1 VLATIVVLLV
11 TAQHPEALHMNRPSV
26 LLALDG
32 WSSDYQDAMTDAGFE
47 AIAADGE
54 EALGWL
60 AGEGQIDLAV
70 IDCDRGQQG
79 DEELF
84 AFLHSTQRVPTIVLF
99 GDDIPDWA
107 VDPNPG
113 STRDEYARK
122 PIPPEALVYRL
133 QAMLI
138 HGGREVPGVMPA
150 TAADGSEVETIG
162 EGTVISLFAPKG
174 GVGKTMIAVNLAVAI
189 RQQTGDS
196 VCLFDADVG
205 VGNVTAVL
213 NAPYHGGLAHLADSP
228 PEEWTNDAFE
238 QTVTTHEASGVR
250 VLTWGTEPS
259 ESERISTD
267 LLVAAVRWA
276 RTHHSWVIIDCHPSY
291 DDRTMAMLA
300 ASREIF
306 LVVTPEV
313 GPLRNAA
320 QFLGLAREV
329 GLADIVKVIVNRSNH
344 GIAVTDIAKTLGTKV
359 SATVVSNGPKAI
371 AASNEGTPIIL
382 KFPKEQMSTD
392 LYNVARM
399 LTRPQPEEVPARRR
413 SWLSS
418 LVSPAS
424 AADKVGGR

>member
-1 VLATIVVLLV
+1 
-11 TAQHPEALHMNRPSV
+11 MNRPSV

-32 WSSDYQDAMTDAGFE
+32 WSSSYEDAMIEAGFE
-47 AIAADGE
+47 AIAADRE
-54 EALGWL
+54 EALQWL
-60 AGEGQIDLAV
+60 SGEGQIDLAV
-70 IDCDRGQQG
+70 IDCDRGQPG

-84 AFLHSTQRVPTIVLF
+84 TFLHSTQRVPTIVLF
-99 GDDIPDWA
+99 SDDIPQWA
-107 VDPNPG
+107 VDSNPG
-113 STRDEYARK
+113 ATKDEYARK
-122 PIPPEALVYRL
+122 PLPPEALVYRL

-138 HGGREVPGVMPA
+138 HSGREVPGGLP
-150 TAADGSEVETIG
+150 TTKADGSEVETIG
-162 EGTVISLFAPKG
+162 EGTVVSLFALKG

-189 RQQTGDS
+189 RQQTGDT
-196 VCLFDADVG
+196 VCLMDADVG

-213 NAPYHGGLAHLADSP
+213 NAPYHGGLASLADSP
-228 PEEWTNDAFE
+228 ADQWTSEAFE
-238 QTVTTHEASGVR
+238 STVTTHEASGVR

-300 ASREIF
+300 ASRQIF

-329 GLADIVKVIVNRSNH
+329 GLGDMVKVIVNRSNH
-344 GIAVTDIAKTLGTKV
+344 GIAVADIAKTLGTKV
-359 SATVVSNGPKAI
+359 SATIVSNGPKAI
-371 AASNEGTPIIL
+371 ASANEGTPIII

-392 LYNVARM
+392 LYNVARL
-399 LTRPQPEEVPARRR
+399 LTRPEPVATPVRRR
-413 SWLSS
+413 SWWSA
-418 LVSPAS
+418 LVSPNAAEKAAS
-424 AADKVGGR
+424 Q

>member
-1 VLATIVVLLV
+1 
-11 TAQHPEALHMNRPSV
+11 MNRPSV

-32 WSSDYQDAMTDAGFE
+32 WGSSYEDAMTDAGFE
-47 AIAADGE
+47 AIAADRE

-60 AGEGQIDLAV
+60 SGEGQIDLAV
-70 IDCDRGQQG
+70 IDCDRAQPG

-84 AFLHSTQRVPTIVLF
+84 TFLHTTQRVPTIVLF
-99 GDDIPDWA
+99 SNDIPDWA
-107 VDPNPG
+107 VDPNPSG
-113 STRDEYARK
+113 SRDEYARK

-138 HGGREVPGVMPA
+138 HSGREVPGGVP
-150 TAADGSEVETIG
+150 TTGPDGAEIENIG
-162 EGTVISLFAPKG
+162 EGNVVSLFAPKG

-196 VCLFDADVG
+196 VCLLDADVG

-213 NAPYHGGLAHLADSP
+213 SAPYHGGLAGLGDSP
-228 PEEWTNDAFE
+228 PEEWNSEAFE

-259 ESERISTD
+259 ESERVSTD

-276 RTHHSWVIIDCHPSY
+276 RRHHSWVIVDCHPSY

-329 GLADIVKVIVNRSNH
+329 GLGDMVKVIVNRANH
-344 GIAVTDIAKTLGTKV
+344 GIAVTDIAKTLGTRV
-359 SATVVSNGPKAI
+359 SATIVSNGPKAI
-371 AASNEGTPIIL
+371 ASANEGTPIIT
-382 KFPKEQMSTD
+382 KFPREQMATD
-392 LYNVARM
+392 LYNVARL
-399 LTRPQPEEVPARRR
+399 LTQPTPVEAPVRRR
-413 SWLSS
+413 SWWAA
-418 LVSPAS
+418 LVNANAPE
-424 AADKVGGR
+424 KVATR

>member
-1 VLATIVVLLV
+1 
-11 TAQHPEALHMNRPSV
+11 MNRPSV

-32 WSSDYQDAMTDAGFE
+32 WSSSYEDAVTDAGFE
-47 AIAADGE
+47 AIAADRQ
-54 EALGWL
+54 EALNWL
-60 AGEGQIDLAV
+60 SGEGQLDLAV
-70 IDCDRGQQG
+70 IDCDRAQPG

-84 AFLHSTQRVPTIVLF
+84 RFLHSTQRVPTIVLF
-99 GDDIPDWA
+99 ANDIPDWA

-113 STRDEYARK
+113 ASRDEYARK
-122 PIPPEALVYRL
+122 PLPPEALVYRL

-138 HGGREVPGVMPA
+138 HSGREVPGGLPT
-150 TAADGSEVETIG
+150 TAIDGTEVETIG

-196 VCLFDADVG
+196 VCLIDADVG

-213 NAPYHGGLAHLADSP
+213 NAPYHGGLAHLGDSP
-228 PEEWTNDAFE
+228 PDEWTNDAFE

-306 LVVTPEV
+306 LVVPPEV

-329 GLADIVKVIVNRSNH
+329 GLSDMVKVIVNRSNH
-344 GIAVTDIAKTLGTKV
+344 GIAVTDIAKTLGTPV
-359 SATVVSNGPKAI
+359 SATIVSNGPKAI
-371 AASNEGTPIIL
+371 TSSNEGTPIII
-382 KFPKEQMSTD
+382 KFPKEQISTD
-392 LYNVARM
+392 LYGVARL
-399 LTRPQPEEVPARRR
+399 LTRPEPLEAPSRRR
-413 SWLSS
+413 SWWSA
-418 LVSPAS
+418 LVAPN
-424 AADKVGGR
+424 AAGKVAGR

>member
-1 VLATIVVLLV
+1 
-11 TAQHPEALHMNRPSV
+11 MNRPSV

-32 WSSDYQDAMTDAGFE
+32 WSSSYEDAMTEAGFE
-47 AIAADGE
+47 AIAADRQ

-60 AGEGQIDLAV
+60 SGEGQIDLAV
-70 IDCDRGQQG
+70 IDCDRGQPG

-84 AFLHSTQRVPTIVLF
+84 AFLHSTQHVPTIVLF
-99 GDDIPDWA
+99 SNDIPEWA
-107 VDPNPG
+107 VDANTG
-113 STRDEYARK
+113 ASRDEYARK

-138 HGGREVPGVMPA
+138 HGGREVPGGLPTSTLEGA
-150 TAADGSEVETIG
+150 EVETIG
-162 EGTVISLFAPKG
+162 EGTVVSLFAPKG
-174 GVGKTMIAVNLAVAI
+174 GVGKTMIAVNLAVAL

-196 VCLFDADVG
+196 VCLMDADVG

-228 PEEWTNDAFE
+228 PEDWTNDAFE

-313 GPLRNAA
+313 GPLRNAS

-329 GLADIVKVIVNRSNH
+329 GLGDMVKVIVNRANH
-344 GIAVTDIAKTLGTKV
+344 GIALADIAKTLGTRV

-371 AASNEGTPIIL
+371 AAANEGEPIIL
-382 KFPKEQMSTD
+382 KFPREQMSTD
-392 LYNVARM
+392 LHNIARL
-399 LTRPQPEEVPARRR
+399 LTHPKGVEEPVRRR
-413 SWLSS
+413 SWLSG
-418 LVSPAS
+418 LLSPAKT
-424 AADKVGGR
+424 AEKAVGR

>member
-1 VLATIVVLLV
+1 
-11 TAQHPEALHMNRPSV
+11 MNRPSV

-32 WSSDYQDAMTDAGFE
+32 WGSSYEDAMTDAGFE
-47 AIAADGE
+47 AIAADRA
-54 EALGWL
+54 EALQWL
-60 AGEGQIDLAV
+60 SGDGQIDLAV
-70 IDCDRGQQG
+70 IDCDRAQPG

-84 AFLHSTQRVPTIVLF
+84 TFLHTTQRVPTIVLF
-99 GDDIPDWA
+99 SNDIPDWA

-113 STRDEYARK
+113 GSRDEYARK

-138 HGGREVPGVMPA
+138 HGGRDVPGGVP
-150 TAADGSEVETIG
+150 TVAADGTEIETIG
-162 EGTVISLFAPKG
+162 EGTVVSLFAPKG

-196 VCLFDADVG
+196 VCLMDADVG

-213 NAPYHGGLAHLADSP
+213 NAPYHGGLAGLADSP
-228 PEEWTNDAFE
+228 PEEWTSDAFE

-276 RTHHSWVIIDCHPSY
+276 RQHHSWVIIDCHPSY

-329 GLADIVKVIVNRSNH
+329 GLGEMVKVIVNRSNH
-344 GIAVTDIAKTLGTKV
+344 GIAVSDIAKTLGTRV

-371 AASNEGTPIIL
+371 ASANEGTPIIT
-382 KFPKEQMSTD
+382 KFPREQMSTD
-392 LYNVARM
+392 LHNVARL
-399 LTRPQPEEVPARRR
+399 LTRPVPVEAPARRR
-413 SWLSS
+413 SWWSA
-418 LVSPAS
+418 LVNAN
-424 AADKVGGR
+424 ATEKVVTR

>member
-1 VLATIVVLLV
+1 
-11 TAQHPEALHMNRPSV
+11 MNRPSV

-32 WSSDYQDAMTDAGFE
+32 WSSSYEDAMIEAGFE
-47 AIAADGE
+47 AIAADRE
-54 EALGWL
+54 EALQWL
-60 AGEGQIDLAV
+60 SGEGQIDLAV
-70 IDCDRGQQG
+70 IDCDRGQPG

-84 AFLHSTQRVPTIVLF
+84 AFLHSTQRVPTIILF
-99 GDDIPDWA
+99 SDDIPQWA

-113 STRDEYARK
+113 ATRDEYARK
-122 PIPPEALVYRL
+122 PLPPEALVYRL

-138 HGGREVPGVMPA
+138 HSGREVPGGLP
-150 TAADGSEVETIG
+150 TTKADGSEVETIG
-162 EGTVISLFAPKG
+162 EGTVVSLFAPKG

-189 RQQTGDS
+189 RQQTGDT
-196 VCLFDADVG
+196 VCLMDADVG

-213 NAPYHGGLAHLADSP
+213 NAPYHGGLAGLADSP
-228 PEEWTNDAFE
+228 PDQWTSEAFE
-238 QTVTTHEASGVR
+238 STVTTHEASGVR

-276 RTHHSWVIIDCHPSY
+276 RTHHSWVVIDCHPSY

-329 GLADIVKVIVNRSNH
+329 GLGDMVKVIVNRSNH
-344 GIAVTDIAKTLGTKV
+344 GIAVADIAKTLGTTV
-359 SATVVSNGPKAI
+359 SATIVSNGPKAI
-371 AASNEGTPIIL
+371 AAANEGTPIII

-392 LYNVARM
+392 LYNVARL
-399 LTRPQPEEVPARRR
+399 LTRPEPVATPVRRR
-413 SWLSS
+413 SWWSA
-418 LVSPAS
+418 LVSPNAAEKAAS
-424 AADKVGGR
+424 Q

>member
-1 VLATIVVLLV
+1 
-11 TAQHPEALHMNRPSV
+11 MKRPSV

-32 WSSDYQDAMTDAGFE
+32 WSSSYEDALTEAGFE
-47 AIAADGE
+47 AIAADRQ

-60 AGEGQIDLAV
+60 SDEGTIDLAV
-70 IDCDRGQQG
+70 IDCDRGQAG

-84 AFLHSTQRVPTIVLF
+84 AFLHSTLRVPTIVLF
-99 GDDIPDWA
+99 SDDIPDWA
-107 VDPNPG
+107 VDADPG
-113 STRDEYARK
+113 ASQDEYARK
-122 PIPPEALVYRL
+122 PMSAEALIYRL

-138 HGGREVPGVMPA
+138 HRGREVPGGLP
-150 TAADGSEVETIG
+150 TTTADGTEIETIG
-162 EGTVISLFAPKG
+162 EGSVISLFAPKG

-238 QTVTTHEASGVR
+238 HMVTTHEASGVR

-276 RTHHSWVIIDCHPSY
+276 RTHHSWVIVDCHPSY

-313 GPLRNAA
+313 GPLRNAS

-329 GLADIVKVIVNRSNH
+329 GLGDMVKVIVNRSNH
-344 GIAVTDIAKTLGTKV
+344 GIAVPDIAKTLGMAV
-359 SATVVSNGPKAI
+359 AATVVSNGPKAVM
-371 AASNEGTPIIL
+371 ASNEGTPIIL

-392 LYNVARM
+392 LHNVARL
-399 LTRPQPEEVPARRR
+399 LTRPLGEEAPSRRR
-413 SWLSS
+413 SWWSA
-418 LVSPAS
+418 LVSPSTAVE
-424 AADKVGGR
+424 KVSGR

>member
-1 VLATIVVLLV
+1 
-11 TAQHPEALHMNRPSV
+11 
-26 LLALDG
+26 
-32 WSSDYQDAMTDAGFE
+32 MTEAGFE
-47 AIAADGE
+47 AIGADRE
-54 EALGWL
+54 EALRWL
-60 AGEGQIDLAV
+60 SGDGQIDLAV
-70 IDCDRGQQG
+70 IDCDRAQPG

-84 AFLHSTQRVPTIVLF
+84 TFLHTTQRVPTIILF
-99 GDDIPDWA
+99 SADIPEWA

-113 STRDEYARK
+113 GSRDEYARK
-122 PIPPEALVYRL
+122 PLPPEALVYRL

-138 HGGREVPGVMPA
+138 HSGRDVPGGVP
-150 TAADGSEVETIG
+150 TVAADGTEIETVG
-162 EGTVISLFAPKG
+162 EGQVVSLFAPKG

-196 VCLFDADVG
+196 VCLMDADVG

-213 NAPYHGGLAHLADSP
+213 NVPYHGGLAGLADSP
-228 PEEWTNDAFE
+228 PEEWTSDAFE

-276 RTHHSWVIIDCHPSY
+276 RRHHSWVIIDCHPSY

-329 GLADIVKVIVNRSNH
+329 GLGDMVKVIVNRSNH
-344 GIAVTDIAKTLGTKV
+344 GIAVTDIAKTLGTRV
-359 SATVVSNGPKAI
+359 AATVVSNGPKAI
-371 AASNEGTPIIL
+371 ASANEGTPIIT
-382 KFPKEQMSTD
+382 KFPREQMATD
-392 LYNVARM
+392 LHNVARL
-399 LTRPQPEEVPARRR
+399 LTRPTPVEAPARRR
-413 SWLSS
+413 SWWSA
-418 LVSPAS
+418 LVNANQTEKVAS
-424 AADKVGGR
+424 R

>member
-1 VLATIVVLLV
+1 
-11 TAQHPEALHMNRPSV
+11 MNRPSV

-32 WSSDYQDAMTDAGFE
+32 WSSSYEDAMTDAGFE
-47 AIAADGE
+47 AVAADRE
-54 EALGWL
+54 EALAWL
-60 AGEGQIDLAV
+60 SGDGQIDLAV
-70 IDCDRGQQG
+70 IDCDRGQPG
-79 DEELF
+79 DAELF

-99 GDDIPDWA
+99 TNDIPDWA
-107 VDPNPG
+107 VDANPG
-113 STRDEYARK
+113 ASRDEYARK

-138 HGGREVPGVMPA
+138 HNGREVPGGIP
-150 TAADGSEVETIG
+150 TTTADGVEIETIG
-162 EGTVISLFAPKG
+162 EGTVVSLFAPKG

-196 VCLFDADVG
+196 VCLMDADVG

-213 NAPYHGGLAHLADSP
+213 NAPYHGGLAHLADSA

-329 GLADIVKVIVNRSNH
+329 GLGDAVKVIVNRANH
-344 GIAVTDIAKTLGTKV
+344 GIAVSDIAKTLGTRV
-359 SATVVSNGPKAI
+359 AATVVSNGPKAI
-371 AASNEGTPIIL
+371 AAANEGTPIIL

-392 LYNVARM
+392 LYNVAG
-399 LTRPQPEEVPARRR
+399 LLNRPVEVAEPERRR
-413 SWLSS
+413 SWWSQ
-418 LVSPAS
+418 LVSPSKEAGK
-424 AADKVGGR
+424 AAGR

>member
-1 VLATIVVLLV
+1 
-11 TAQHPEALHMNRPSV
+11 MNRPSV

-32 WSSDYQDAMTDAGFE
+32 RSTSYEDAMTDAGFE
-47 AIAADGE
+47 AVAADRE
-54 EALGWL
+54 EALAWL
-60 AGEGQIDLAV
+60 SGDGQIDLAV
-70 IDCDRGQQG
+70 IDCDRGQPG
-79 DEELF
+79 DPELF

-99 GDDIPDWA
+99 SNDIPDWA
-107 VDPNPG
+107 VDANPG
-113 STRDEYARK
+113 GSRDEYARK
-122 PIPPEALVYRL
+122 PIVPESLVYRL

-138 HGGREVPGVMPA
+138 HGGHEVPGGMP
-150 TAADGSEVETIG
+150 TMTADGAEIETIG
-162 EGTVISLFAPKG
+162 EGTVVSLFAPKG

-196 VCLFDADVG
+196 VCLMDADVG

-228 PEEWTNDAFE
+228 PEDWTNDAFE
-238 QTVTTHEASGVR
+238 HTVTTHAASGVR

-329 GLADIVKVIVNRSNH
+329 GLGDSVKVIVNRANH
-344 GIAVTDIAKTLGTKV
+344 GIAVSDIAKSLGTRV
-359 SATVVSNGPKAI
+359 AATVVSNGPKAI
-371 AASNEGTPIIL
+371 AAANEGTPIIL

-392 LYNVARM
+392 LHNVARL
-399 LTRPQPEEVPARRR
+399 LTRPVAVEAPARRR
-413 SWLSS
+413 SWLSQ
-418 LVSPAS
+418 LVSPSKEAGK
-424 AADKVGGR
+424 AAGR

>member
-1 VLATIVVLLV
+1 
-11 TAQHPEALHMNRPSV
+11 
-26 LLALDG
+26 
-32 WSSDYQDAMTDAGFE
+32 MTDAGFE
-47 AIAADGE
+47 AIAADRE
-54 EALGWL
+54 EALQWL
-60 AGEGQIDLAV
+60 SGDSQIDLAV
-70 IDCDRGQQG
+70 IDCDRAQPG

-84 AFLHSTQRVPTIVLF
+84 TFLHSTQRVPTIVLF
-99 GDDIPDWA
+99 SGDIPDWA
-107 VDPNPG
+107 VDPNPAG
-113 STRDEYARK
+113 SRDEYARK

-138 HGGREVPGVMPA
+138 HGGREVPGGLPTV
-150 TAADGSEVETIG
+150 AADGSEIETVG

-196 VCLFDADVG
+196 VCLMDADVG

-213 NAPYHGGLAHLADSP
+213 NVPYHGGLAGLADSP
-228 PEEWTNDAFE
+228 PEEWSSEAFE

-276 RTHHSWVIIDCHPSY
+276 RRHHSWVIVDCHPSY

-329 GLADIVKVIVNRSNH
+329 GLGEMVKVIVNRANH
-344 GIAVTDIAKTLGTKV
+344 GIAVSDVAKTLGTRV

-371 AASNEGTPIIL
+371 ASANEGTPIII
-382 KFPKEQMSTD
+382 KFPREQMSTD
-392 LYNVARM
+392 LHNVARL
-399 LTRPQPEEVPARRR
+399 LTRPTPVEAPARRR
-413 SWLSS
+413 SWWSA
-418 LVSPAS
+418 LVRPNEPE
-424 AADKVGGR
+424 KVATR

>member
-1 VLATIVVLLV
+1 
-11 TAQHPEALHMNRPSV
+11 MNRPSV

-32 WSSDYQDAMTDAGFE
+32 WSSSYEDAMTGAGFE
-47 AIAADGE
+47 AIAADRQ

-60 AGEGQIDLAV
+60 SGEGQIDLAV
-70 IDCDRGQQG
+70 IDCDRAQPG

-84 AFLHSTQRVPTIVLF
+84 TFLHSTQRVPTIILF
-99 GDDIPDWA
+99 STDIPDWA
-107 VDPNPG
+107 VDPNPAG
-113 STRDEYARK
+113 SRDEYARK
-122 PIPPEALVYRL
+122 PLPPEALVYRL

-138 HGGREVPGVMPA
+138 HSGHEVPGALP
-150 TAADGSEVETIG
+150 TTTADGSEIETIG
-162 EGTVISLFAPKG
+162 EGTVVSLFAPKG
-174 GVGKTMIAVNLAVAI
+174 GVGKTMIAVNMAVAI

-196 VCLFDADVG
+196 VCLMDADVG

-213 NAPYHGGLAHLADSP
+213 NAPYHGGLAGLADSP
-228 PEEWTNDAFE
+228 PEEWTSEAFE
-238 QTVTTHEASGVR
+238 STVTTHEASGVR

-329 GLADIVKVIVNRSNH
+329 GLGDMVKVIVNRSNH
-344 GIAVTDIAKTLGTKV
+344 GIAVADIAKTLGMKV

-371 AASNEGTPIIL
+371 ASANEGTPIII
-382 KFPKEQMSTD
+382 KFPREQMSTD
-392 LYNVARM
+392 LHGVARL
-399 LTRPQPEEVPARRR
+399 LTHPEPVAAPVRRR
-413 SWLSS
+413 SWWSA
-418 LVSPAS
+418 LVSPNATEK
-424 AADKVGGR
+424 AAGQ

>member
-1 VLATIVVLLV
+1 
-11 TAQHPEALHMNRPSV
+11 MNRPSV

-32 WSSDYQDAMTDAGFE
+32 WSSSYEDAMTDAGFE
-47 AIAADGE
+47 AVAADRE
-54 EALGWL
+54 EALAWL
-60 AGEGQIDLAV
+60 SGDGQIDLAV
-70 IDCDRGQQG
+70 IDCDRGQPG
-79 DEELF
+79 DAELF

-99 GDDIPDWA
+99 TDDIPEWA
-107 VDPNPG
+107 VDANPG
-113 STRDEYARK
+113 GSRDEYARK
-122 PIPPEALVYRL
+122 PIPPESLVYRL

-138 HGGREVPGVMPA
+138 HGGREVPGGIPTTTV
-150 TAADGSEVETIG
+150 DGAEIETIG
-162 EGTVISLFAPKG
+162 EGTVVSLFAPKG

-189 RQQTGDS
+189 RQQTGDR
-196 VCLFDADVG
+196 VCLMDADVG

-213 NAPYHGGLAHLADSP
+213 NAPYHGGLAQLADSP

-238 QTVTTHEASGVR
+238 QTVTTHEESGVR

-329 GLADIVKVIVNRSNH
+329 GLGDAVKVIVNRSNH
-344 GIAVTDIAKTLGTKV
+344 GIAVSDIAKTLGTRIA
-359 SATVVSNGPKAI
+359 ATVVSNGPKAI
-371 AASNEGTPIIL
+371 AAANEGTPIIL

-392 LYNVARM
+392 LYNVARL
-399 LTRPQPEEVPARRR
+399 LTRPIAVEAPARRR
-413 SWLSS
+413 SWLSQ
-418 LVSPAS
+418 LVSPKEAEK
-424 AADKVGGR
+424 AAGR

>member
-1 VLATIVVLLV
+1 
-11 TAQHPEALHMNRPSV
+11 MNRPSV

-32 WSSDYQDAMTDAGFE
+32 WSSSYEDAMTEAGFE
-47 AIAADGE
+47 AIAADRQ

-60 AGEGQIDLAV
+60 SGEGQIDLAV
-70 IDCDRGQQG
+70 IDCDRGQPG

-84 AFLHSTQRVPTIVLF
+84 TFLHSTQRVPTIILF
-99 GDDIPDWA
+99 STDIPDWA

-113 STRDEYARK
+113 ASRDEYARK

-138 HGGREVPGVMPA
+138 HSGREVPGGLP
-150 TAADGSEVETIG
+150 TTTLDGSEVETIG
-162 EGTVISLFAPKG
+162 EGTVVSLFAPKG
-174 GVGKTMIAVNLAVAI
+174 GVGKTMIAVNLAVAL

-196 VCLFDADVG
+196 VCLMDADVG

-213 NAPYHGGLAHLADSP
+213 NAPYHGGLAQLADSS
-228 PEEWTNDAFE
+228 PEDWTNDAFE

-313 GPLRNAA
+313 GPLRNAS

-329 GLADIVKVIVNRSNH
+329 GLGDMVKVIVNRSNH
-344 GIAVTDIAKTLGTKV
+344 GIALGDIAKTLGTRV

-371 AASNEGTPIIL
+371 AAANEGVPIIL
-382 KFPKEQMSTD
+382 KFPREQMSTD
-392 LYNVARM
+392 LHNVARL
-399 LTRPQPEEVPARRR
+399 LTHPLGAEAPARRR
-413 SWLSS
+413 SWWSG
-418 LVSPAS
+418 LVPAPKT
-424 AADKVGGR
+424 AEKAVGR

>member
-1 VLATIVVLLV
+1 
-11 TAQHPEALHMNRPSV
+11 MNRPSV

-32 WSSDYQDAMTDAGFE
+32 WSSSYEDAMIDAGF
-47 AIAADGE
+47 APIAADRE
-54 EALGWL
+54 EALEML

-70 IDCDRGQQG
+70 IDCDRGQPG

-84 AFLHSTQRVPTIVLF
+84 TFLHSTQRVPTIVLF
-99 GDDIPDWA
+99 SDDIPDWA

-113 STRDEYARK
+113 ASRDEYARK
-122 PIPPEALVYRL
+122 PLPPEALVYRL

-138 HGGREVPGVMPA
+138 HSGHEVPGGLPMI
-150 TAADGSEVETIG
+150 AADGSEIETIG
-162 EGTVISLFAPKG
+162 EGTVVSLFAPKG
-174 GVGKTMIAVNLAVAI
+174 GVGKTMIAVNLAIAI

-196 VCLFDADVG
+196 VCLMDADVG
-205 VGNVTAVL
+205 VGNVTAIL
-213 NAPYHGGLAHLADSP
+213 SAPYHGGLAHLADSP
-228 PEEWTNDAFE
+228 PEEWTADAFA

-250 VLTWGTEPS
+250 VLTWGSEPG
-259 ESERISTD
+259 ESEHITTD

-329 GLADIVKVIVNRSNH
+329 GLGDMVKVIVNRSNH
-344 GIAVTDIAKTLGTKV
+344 GIAVSDIAKTLGTRV

-371 AASNEGTPIIL
+371 AAANEGTPLII
-382 KFPKEQMSTD
+382 KFPREQIATD
-392 LYNVARM
+392 LHGVARL
-399 LTRPQPEEVPARRR
+399 LTKPEPVAAPARRR
-413 SWLSS
+413 SWWSA
-418 LVSPAS
+418 LVSPNATEK
-424 AADKVGGR
+424 AAGQ

>member
-1 VLATIVVLLV
+1 MT
-11 TAQHPEALHMNRPSV
+11 RPSV

-32 WSSDYQDAMTDAGFE
+32 WSSSYEDAITAGGFE
-47 AIAADGE
+47 AIAVDRQ

-60 AGEGQIDLAV
+60 ADKGTLDLAV
-70 IDCDRGQQG
+70 IDCDRGQPG

-84 AFLHSTQRVPTIVLF
+84 AFLHSTLRVPTIVLF
-99 GDDIPDWA
+99 SDDIPDWA
-107 VDPNPG
+107 VDANPG
-113 STRDEYARK
+113 ASRDEYARK
-122 PIPPEALVYRL
+122 PMSPEALVYRL

-138 HGGREVPGVMPA
+138 HSGREVPGGLPT
-150 TAADGSEVETIG
+150 TAADGTEIETIG
-162 EGTVISLFAPKG
+162 EGSVITLFAPKG

-196 VCLFDADVG
+196 VCLIDADVG
-205 VGNVTAVL
+205 VGNVTAVF
-213 NAPYHGGLAHLADSP
+213 NAPYHGGLAGLADSP
-228 PEEWTNDAFE
+228 PEEWSNDAFE

-276 RTHHSWVIIDCHPSY
+276 RTHHSWVIIDSHPSY

-320 QFLGLAREV
+320 QFLALAREV
-329 GLADIVKVIVNRSNH
+329 GLGDMVKVIVNRSNH
-344 GIAVTDIAKTLGTKV
+344 GIAVTDIAKTLGTRV
-359 SATVVSNGPKAI
+359 VATVVSNGPKAI
-371 AASNEGTPIIL
+371 MASNEGTPIIL
-382 KFPKEQMSTD
+382 KFPKEQISTD
-392 LYNVARM
+392 LYNVARL
-399 LTRPQPEEVPARRR
+399 LTRPQAEEAPARRR
-413 SWLSS
+413 SWWSA
-418 LVSPAS
+418 LVSPSTATE
-424 AADKVGGR
+424 KVSGR

>member
-1 VLATIVVLLV
+1 
-11 TAQHPEALHMNRPSV
+11 MNRPRV

-32 WSSDYQDAMTDAGFE
+32 WSSSYEDAMTDAGFE
-47 AIAADGE
+47 AIAADRE

-60 AGEGQIDLAV
+60 SGEGQIDLAV
-70 IDCDRGQQG
+70 IDCDRAQPG

-84 AFLHSTQRVPTIVLF
+84 TFLHSTQRVPTIILF
-99 GDDIPDWA
+99 SNDIPDWA
-107 VDPNPG
+107 VDTNSAG
-113 STRDEYARK
+113 SRDEYARK
-122 PIPPEALVYRL
+122 PLPPEALVYRL

-138 HGGREVPGVMPA
+138 HGGREVPGGLPTV
-150 TAADGSEVETIG
+150 AADGSEIETIG
-162 EGTVISLFAPKG
+162 EGNVVSLFAPKG
-174 GVGKTMIAVNLAVAI
+174 GVGKTMIATNLAVAI

-196 VCLFDADVG
+196 VCLMDADVG

-213 NAPYHGGLAHLADSP
+213 NAPYHGGLAGLADSA
-228 PEEWTNDAFE
+228 PEEWTADAFE

-276 RTHHSWVIIDCHPSY
+276 RSHHSWVIIDCHPSY

-313 GPLRNAA
+313 GPLRNAS

-329 GLADIVKVIVNRSNH
+329 GLGDMVKVIVNRSNH
-344 GIAVTDIAKTLGTKV
+344 GIAVADIAKTLGTRV

-371 AASNEGTPIIL
+371 ASANEGVPVII

-392 LYNVARM
+392 LYNVARL
-399 LTRPQPEEVPARRR
+399 LTRPEPVTEPARRR
-413 SWLSS
+413 SWWSA
-418 LVSPAS
+418 LVSPKATEE
-424 AADKVGGR
+424 AAGR

>member
-1 VLATIVVLLV
+1 
-11 TAQHPEALHMNRPSV
+11 MNRPSV

-32 WSSDYQDAMTDAGFE
+32 WSSSYEDAMTDAGFE
-47 AIAADGE
+47 AVAADRE
-54 EALGWL
+54 EALAWL
-60 AGEGQIDLAV
+60 SGDGQIDLAV
-70 IDCDRGQQG
+70 IDCDRGQPG
-79 DEELF
+79 DAELF

-99 GDDIPDWA
+99 TNDIPDWA
-107 VDPNPG
+107 VDANPG
-113 STRDEYARK
+113 ASRDEYARK

-138 HGGREVPGVMPA
+138 HNGREVPGGIP
-150 TAADGSEVETIG
+150 TTTADGVEIETIG
-162 EGTVISLFAPKG
+162 EGTVVSLFAPKG

-196 VCLFDADVG
+196 VCLMDADVG

-213 NAPYHGGLAHLADSP
+213 NAPYHGGLAHLADSA

-313 GPLRNAA
+313 GPLRNAS

-329 GLADIVKVIVNRSNH
+329 GLGDVVKVIVNRANH
-344 GIAVTDIAKTLGTKV
+344 GIAVSDIAKTLGTRV
-359 SATVVSNGPKAI
+359 AATVVSNGPKAI
-371 AASNEGTPIIL
+371 AAANEGTPIIL

-392 LYNVARM
+392 LYNVARL
-399 LTRPQPEEVPARRR
+399 LTRPVAVEAPVRRR
-413 SWLSS
+413 SWLSQ
-418 LVSPAS
+418 LVSPSNEAGK
-424 AADKVGGR
+424 AAGR

>member
-1 VLATIVVLLV
+1 
-11 TAQHPEALHMNRPSV
+11 MNRPSV

-32 WSSDYQDAMTDAGFE
+32 WSSAYEDAITDAGFE
-47 AIAADGE
+47 AIAVDRE

-60 AGEGQIDLAV
+60 AGENQIDLAV

-84 AFLHSTQRVPTIVLF
+84 AFLHSTQRVPSIVLF
-99 GDDIPDWA
+99 SDDIPEWA
-107 VDPNPG
+107 VDSNPG
-113 STRDEYARK
+113 ASRDEYARK
-122 PIPPEALVYRL
+122 PLPPEALVYRL

-138 HGGREVPGVMPA
+138 HGGREVPGGIPTM
-150 TAADGSEVETIG
+150 TEDGAEIETIG
-162 EGTVISLFAPKG
+162 EGTVVSLFAPKG

-196 VCLFDADVG
+196 VCLMDADVG
-205 VGNVTAVL
+205 VGNVTAVF

-228 PEEWTNDAFE
+228 PQEWTNDAFE

-313 GPLRNAA
+313 GPLRNAS

-329 GLADIVKVIVNRSNH
+329 GLGDMVKVIVNRSNH
-344 GIAVTDIAKTLGTKV
+344 GIAVSDIAKTLGTPV
-359 SATVVSNGPKAI
+359 SATIVSNGPKAI
-371 AASNEGTPIIL
+371 AAANEGTPIIL

-392 LYNVARM
+392 LHNVARL
-399 LTRPQPEEVPARRR
+399 LTRPQAQQAPARRR
-413 SWLSS
+413 SWWSA
-418 LVSPAS
+418 LVSPS
-424 AADKVGGR
+424 NAAEKAAGQ

>member
-1 VLATIVVLLV
+1 
-11 TAQHPEALHMNRPSV
+11 MNRPSV

-32 WSSDYQDAMTDAGFE
+32 WESSYEDAMTDAGFE
-47 AIAADGE
+47 AIAADRE
-54 EALGWL
+54 DAVQWL
-60 AGEGQIDLAV
+60 SGDGHVDLAV
-70 IDCDRGQQG
+70 IDCDRARPG

-84 AFLHSTQRVPTIVLF
+84 TFLHTTQRVPTIILF
-99 GDDIPDWA
+99 SNDIPDWA

-113 STRDEYARK
+113 GSRDEYARK
-122 PIPPEALVYRL
+122 PLPPEALVYRL

-138 HGGREVPGVMPA
+138 HSGREVPGGLPT
-150 TAADGSEVETIG
+150 TAADGTEIETIG
-162 EGTVISLFAPKG
+162 EGNVVSLFAPKG

-196 VCLFDADVG
+196 VCLMDADVG
-205 VGNVTAVL
+205 VGNVTAIL
-213 NAPYHGGLAHLADSP
+213 NAPYHGGLAALADSA
-228 PEEWTNDAFE
+228 PEEWTSEAFE
-238 QTVTTHEASGVR
+238 QTVTTHAASGVR

-329 GLADIVKVIVNRSNH
+329 GLGDMVKVIVNRSNH
-344 GIAVTDIAKTLGTKV
+344 GIAVSDIAKTLGTRV
-359 SATVVSNGPKAI
+359 SATIVSNGPKAI
-371 AASNEGTPIIL
+371 LSANEGNPIII
-382 KFPKEQMSTD
+382 KFPHEQMSTD
-392 LYNVARM
+392 LYNVARL
-399 LTRPQPEEVPARRR
+399 LTKPMPVEAPARRR
-413 SWLSS
+413 SWWSA
-418 LVSPAS
+418 LVNANTTE
-424 AADKVGGR
+424 KVATR

>member
-1 VLATIVVLLV
+1 
-11 TAQHPEALHMNRPSV
+11 MNRPSV

-32 WSSDYQDAMTDAGFE
+32 WSSSYEDAMTSAGFE
-47 AIAADGE
+47 PIAADRQ
-54 EALGWL
+54 EALEWL
-60 AGEGQIDLAV
+60 AGDGQIDLAV

-84 AFLHSTQRVPTIVLF
+84 AFLHTTQRVPTIVLF
-99 GDDIPDWA
+99 SDDIPEWA

-113 STRDEYARK
+113 ANRDEYARK
-122 PIPPEALVYRL
+122 PLPPEALVYRL

-138 HGGREVPGVMPA
+138 HSGRDVPGGLPT
-150 TAADGSEVETIG
+150 TAADGTEIETVG
-162 EGTVISLFAPKG
+162 EGNVISLFAPKG

-228 PEEWTNDAFE
+228 PQDWTNDAFE

-276 RTHHSWVIIDCHPSY
+276 RTHHSWVIVDCHPSY

-329 GLADIVKVIVNRSNH
+329 GLGDIVKVIVNRSNH
-344 GIAVTDIAKTLGTKV
+344 GIAVTDIAKTLGAKV
-359 SATVVSNGPKAI
+359 AATIVSNGPKAI
-371 AASNEGTPIIL
+371 ISANEGTPMII

-392 LYNVARM
+392 LYNVARL
-399 LTRPQPEEVPARRR
+399 LTHPELEEAPARRR
-413 SWLSS
+413 SWWSAL
-418 LVSPAS
+418 AS
-424 AADKVGGR
+424 ATPTAEKVSGR

>member
-1 VLATIVVLLV
+1 VPGGIPAT
-11 TAQHPEALHMNRPSV
+11 T
-26 LLALDG
+26 
-32 WSSDYQDAMTDAGFE
+32 
-47 AIAADGE
+47 ADGVE
-54 EALGWL
+54 
-60 AGEGQIDLAV
+60 I
-70 IDCDRGQQG
+70 
-79 DEELF
+79 
-84 AFLHSTQRVPTIVLF
+84 
-99 GDDIPDWA
+99 
-107 VDPNPG
+107 
-113 STRDEYARK
+113 
-122 PIPPEALVYRL
+122 
-133 QAMLI
+133 
-138 HGGREVPGVMPA
+138 
-150 TAADGSEVETIG
+150 ETIG
-162 EGTVISLFAPKG
+162 EGTVVSLFAPKG

-189 RQQTGDS
+189 RLQTGDS
-196 VCLFDADVG
+196 VCLMDADVG

-213 NAPYHGGLAHLADSP
+213 NAPYHGGLAHLADSA

-329 GLADIVKVIVNRSNH
+329 GLGDAVKVIVNRANH
-344 GIAVTDIAKTLGTKV
+344 GIAVSDIAKTLGTRV
-359 SATVVSNGPKAI
+359 AATVVSNGPKAI
-371 AASNEGTPIIL
+371 AAANEGTPIIL

-392 LYNVARM
+392 LYNVARL
-399 LTRPQPEEVPARRR
+399 LTRPVEVAAPARRR
-413 SWLSS
+413 SWWSQV
-418 LVSPAS
+418 VSPSKEAGK
-424 AADKVGGR
+424 AAGR

>member
-1 VLATIVVLLV
+1 
-11 TAQHPEALHMNRPSV
+11 MNRPSV

-32 WSSDYQDAMTDAGFE
+32 WSSSYEDAMTEAGFE
-47 AIAADGE
+47 AIAADRQ

-60 AGEGQIDLAV
+60 SGEGQIDLAV
-70 IDCDRGQQG
+70 IDCDRGQPG

-99 GDDIPDWA
+99 STDIPDWA
-107 VDPNPG
+107 VDANSTG
-113 STRDEYARK
+113 SRDEYARK

-138 HGGREVPGVMPA
+138 HSGREVPGGLP
-150 TAADGSEVETIG
+150 TTTADGAEIETIG
-162 EGTVISLFAPKG
+162 EGTVVSLFAPKG
-174 GVGKTMIAVNLAVAI
+174 GVGKTMIAVNLAVAL

-196 VCLFDADVG
+196 VCLMDADVG

-228 PEEWTNDAFE
+228 PEDWTNDAFE

-313 GPLRNAA
+313 GPLRNAS

-329 GLADIVKVIVNRSNH
+329 GLGDMVKVIVNRANH
-344 GIAVTDIAKTLGTKV
+344 GIAVSDIAKTLGTTI

-371 AASNEGTPIIL
+371 AAANEGEPIIL
-382 KFPKEQMSTD
+382 KFPREQMSTD
-392 LYNVARM
+392 LHNIARL
-399 LTRPQPEEVPARRR
+399 LTHPQGAEAPVRRR
-413 SWLSS
+413 SWLAG
-418 LVSPAS
+418 LVSPSKTAEK
-424 AADKVGGR
+424 AVGR

>member
-1 VLATIVVLLV
+1 
-11 TAQHPEALHMNRPSV
+11 MNRPSV

-32 WSSDYQDAMTDAGFE
+32 WSSSYEDAMTDAGFE
-47 AIAADGE
+47 AIAADRE
-54 EALGWL
+54 EALSWL
-60 AGEGQIDLAV
+60 SGEGQIDLAV
-70 IDCDRGQQG
+70 IDCDRAQPG

-84 AFLHSTQRVPTIVLF
+84 TFLHTTQRVPTIVLF
-99 GDDIPDWA
+99 SNDIPDWA

-113 STRDEYARK
+113 GSRDEYARK

-138 HGGREVPGVMPA
+138 HNGREVPGGLPT
-150 TAADGSEVETIG
+150 TAADGTEMETIG
-162 EGTVISLFAPKG
+162 EGYVVSLFAPKG
-174 GVGKTMIAVNLAVAI
+174 GVGKTMIAVNIAVAI

-196 VCLFDADVG
+196 VCLMDADVG

-228 PEEWTNDAFE
+228 PEEWTSEAFE

-267 LLVAAVRWA
+267 LLVTAVRWA
-276 RTHHSWVIIDCHPSY
+276 RQHHSWVIIDCHPSY

-300 ASREIF
+300 ASRDIF

-329 GLADIVKVIVNRSNH
+329 GLGDMVKVIVNRSNH
-344 GIAVTDIAKTLGTKV
+344 GIAVADIAKTLGTKV

-371 AASNEGTPIIL
+371 AAANEGTPIIL

-392 LYNVARM
+392 LHNVARL
-399 LTRPQPEEVPARRR
+399 LTRPMPIEAPARRR
-413 SWLSS
+413 SWW
-418 LVSPAS
+418 S
-424 AADKVGGR
+424 ALAPQRSAEKAAGR

>member
-1 VLATIVVLLV
+1 
-11 TAQHPEALHMNRPSV
+11 MNRPSV

-32 WSSDYQDAMTDAGFE
+32 WSSSYEDAMTDAGFE
-47 AIAADGE
+47 VIAADRQ

-60 AGEGQIDLAV
+60 AGDGTIDLAV
-70 IDCDRGQQG
+70 IDCDRGQPG

-84 AFLHSTQRVPTIVLF
+84 AFLHATQRVPTIVLF
-99 GDDIPDWA
+99 SDDIPNWA
-107 VDPNPG
+107 VDANSG
-113 STRDEYARK
+113 SGRDEYARK

-138 HGGREVPGVMPA
+138 HGGREVPGAIPS
-150 TAADGSEVETIG
+150 TAPDGSEVETIG
-162 EGTVISLFAPKG
+162 EGTVVSLFAPKG
-174 GVGKTMIAVNLAVAI
+174 GVGKTMIAVNLAVAL

-196 VCLFDADVG
+196 VCLMDADVG
-205 VGNVTAVL
+205 VGNVTAVF

-267 LLVAAVRWA
+267 LLVSAVRWA

-313 GPLRNAA
+313 GPLRNAS

-329 GLADIVKVIVNRSNH
+329 GLGDMVKVIVNRANH
-344 GIAVTDIAKTLGTKV
+344 GIAVQDIAKTLGTKV

-371 AASNEGTPIIL
+371 AAANEGTPIIL
-382 KFPKEQMSTD
+382 KFPREQMSTD
-392 LYNVARM
+392 LHNIARL
-399 LTRPQPEEVPARRR
+399 LTRPEPEAAPARRR
-413 SWLSS
+413 SWW
-418 LVSPAS
+418 S
-424 AADKVGGR
+424 ALTSTSNAAGKAAGQ

>member
-1 VLATIVVLLV
+1 
-11 TAQHPEALHMNRPSV
+11 MNRPSV

-32 WSSDYQDAMTDAGFE
+32 WSSSYEDAMIEAGFE
-47 AIAADGE
+47 AIAADRE
-54 EALGWL
+54 EALQWL
-60 AGEGQIDLAV
+60 SGEGQIDLAV
-70 IDCDRGQQG
+70 IDCDRGQPG

-84 AFLHSTQRVPTIVLF
+84 TFLHSTQRVPTIVLF
-99 GDDIPDWA
+99 SDDIPQWA
-107 VDPNPG
+107 VDSNPG
-113 STRDEYARK
+113 ATKDEYARK
-122 PIPPEALVYRL
+122 PLPPEALVYRL

-138 HGGREVPGVMPA
+138 HSGREVPGGLP
-150 TAADGSEVETIG
+150 TTKADGSEVETIG
-162 EGTVISLFAPKG
+162 EGTVVSLFAPKG

-189 RQQTGDS
+189 RQQTGDT
-196 VCLFDADVG
+196 VCLMDADVG

-213 NAPYHGGLAHLADSP
+213 NAPYHGGLASLADSP
-228 PEEWTNDAFE
+228 PDQWTSEAFE
-238 QTVTTHEASGVR
+238 STVTTHEASGVR

-329 GLADIVKVIVNRSNH
+329 GLGDMVKVIVNRSNH
-344 GIAVTDIAKTLGTKV
+344 GIAVADIAKTLGTKV
-359 SATVVSNGPKAI
+359 SATIVSNGPKAI
-371 AASNEGTPIIL
+371 ASANEGTPIII

-392 LYNVARM
+392 LYNVARL
-399 LTRPQPEEVPARRR
+399 LTRPEPVATPVRRR
-413 SWLSS
+413 SWWSA
-418 LVSPAS
+418 LVSPNAAEKAAS
-424 AADKVGGR
+424 Q